1 MKEQRYAIGE
11 ERRALARERD
21 AWENS
26 EEVQALLQQRDVI
39 RQQNGIFNGVLKQWQ
54 EQTPEWQNYL
64 AQRRAFNERAAQL
77 SEQENALGEL
87 EKQYEEKRVRLRQE
101 AEQRAQ
107 DEYDS
112 QMRSSEWGRKNT
124 TGSWQCSS
132 SARQTG
138 MKAQDIFFRM
148 EVCWIS
154 VGVRTKGDGRRI
166 TGKSEVYS
174 ALLKLAI
181 IQKSPK
187 E

>member
-77 SEQENALGEL
+77 SEQ
-87 EKQYEEKRVRLRQE
+87 
-101 AEQRAQ
+101 
-107 DEYDS
+107 
-112 QMRSSEWGRKNT
+112 
-124 TGSWQCSS
+124 
-132 SARQTG
+132 
-138 MKAQDIFFRM
+138 
-148 EVCWIS
+148 
-154 VGVRTKGDGRRI
+154 
-166 TGKSEVYS
+166 
-174 ALLKLAI
+174 
-181 IQKSPK
+181 
-187 E
+187 